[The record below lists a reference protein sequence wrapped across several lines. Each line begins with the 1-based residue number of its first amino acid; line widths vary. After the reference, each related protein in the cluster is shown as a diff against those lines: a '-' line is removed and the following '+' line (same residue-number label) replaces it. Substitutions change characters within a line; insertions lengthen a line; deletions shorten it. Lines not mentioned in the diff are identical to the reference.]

1 MAQISP
7 RHRFNFM
14 LHKNLSE
21 DLQCLVNAVNENS
34 YVPPH
39 RHISAEDRRETF
51 TIERGHLW
59 IVIFEENGKIKEK
72 IKLDAKDPNA
82 QKTFVIETGAIHTVV
97 SDGPFVVLEL
107 KQHPEGGYD
116 KNTDKEMFPKW
127 SPPEKSPRAKKY
139 YRNLLQEVLCF

>member
-1 MAQISP
+1 MDIILATHNQ
-7 RHRFNFM
+7 
-14 LHKNLSE
+14 HKLMEITEMFSDLPVNVLSLS
-21 DLQCLVNAVNENS
+21 DVGYNDD
-34 YVPPH
+34 
-39 RHISAEDRRETF
+39 I
-51 TIERGHLW
+51 
-59 IVIFEENGKIKEK
+59 EENGKIKEK

-139 YRNLLQEVLCF
+139 YRNLNLCH